1 MQMNVPVLQFAQYNY
16 YDRLDIRLNINRKTN
31 QKVLIISAVNLV
43 ARETLAQMK
52 TPHLSINAGRV
63 TALLYCYG

>member
-1 MQMNVPVLQFAQYNY
+1 MKVLVLQFAKYNY
-16 YDRLDIRLNINRKTN
+16 YDRLVIQLNITRKTN
-31 QKVLIISAVNLV
+31 QKVFIISSVNLV

>member
-1 MQMNVPVLQFAQYNY
+1 MQMDVPVLRFAQYNY
-16 YDRLDIRLNINRKTN
+16 YDRPEIRLNITRKTN
-31 QKVLIISAVNLV
+31 QKLFIISSVNLV

>member
-1 MQMNVPVLQFAQYNY
+1 MQIKVPVLQFAQYNY
-16 YDRLDIRLNINRKTN
+16 FDSLDNRLNITRKTN
-31 QKVLIISAVNLV
+31 QKVFIISAVNLV